1 MGKSG
6 SAMPSSNEFGEFGS
20 SPLGCPCRERTVRR
34 KKVAEMLFD
43 EIVTPCKIFLE
54 VCVLGQILHLQTKF
68 CGPVV

>member
-43 EIVTPCKIFLE
+43 DNCYT
-54 VCVLGQILHLQTKF
+54 LQDIS
-68 CGPVV
+68 